1 MSDQSNTPPKSEAAE
16 AAARR
21 TPKVEWDDSRMRS
34 TYANV
39 VNAASTREEI
49 SVFFGTNQTWNL
61 DEKREVTV
69 QLSDRIIMSPFAAK
83 RLWVLLGAV
92 LKQHEQRFGTLAID
106 DGNRVPEVL
115 GGSDRT
121 N

>member
-1 MSDQSNTPPKSEAAE
+1 MSDQTNPKPETAE
-16 AAARR
+16 AGARR
-21 TPKVEWDDSRMRS
+21 TPKVEWDDSKMRS

-115 GGSDRT
+115 SGGHKP

>member
-1 MSDQSNTPPKSEAAE
+1 MSEDPKNMPPNEAAE
-16 AAARR
+16 PTNPRK
-21 TPKVEWDDSRMRS
+21 PKVEWDDARMRS

-39 VNAASTREEI
+39 VNAASTREEVSI
-49 SVFFGTNQTWNL
+49 FFGTNQTWNL
-61 DEKREVTV
+61 DEKREVIV
-69 QLSDRIIMSPFAAK
+69 QLSDRIILSPFAAK

-115 GGSDRT
+115 SGGHKP